1 MISEEAMRKKNE
13 KVKNEKV
20 KNLSVNFNLGAR

>member
-1 MISEEAMRKKNE
+1 MISEEGMRKKNE